1 MVLRVLPCCLEGLSF
16 YLDLL
21 LCIAYKV
28 FLHLFKNNGTK
39 TGIIGKRL
47 FLFPRTFGIS
57 LGLKKVLLFLQ
68 S

>member
-1 MVLRVLPCCLEGLSF
+1 M
-16 YLDLL
+16 DLL
-21 LCIAYKV
+21 LRIMQKV
-28 FLHLFKNNGTK
+28 FLHLFKNNGAK